1 MASLEKFERRKNC
14 KSLAILAT
22 ESPLKIASK
31 QKSALLKFFYGFY
44 DALFSC
50 FFKDFITYPS
60 LVSVYHA
67 RFDNSTVN
75 WSIVFQIFQVFA
87 SEAPWQST
95 GFCGARIVNKK
106 IVIVAIFSS
115 WQKVW
120 RIFIRR
126 FDSVFRVSLDHSY
139 SFRSKNKEKF

>member
-1 MASLEKFERRKNC
+1 MDFMTHSFLV
-14 KSLAILAT
+14 
-22 ESPLKIASK
+22 
-31 QKSALLKFFYGFY
+31 
-44 DALFSC
+44 

-87 SEAPWQST
+87 SEASWQST

-115 WQKVW
+115 WQKVG

-126 FDSVFRVSLDHSY
+126 FDSVF
-139 SFRSKNKEKF
+139 